1 MNSILK
7 STCKAMGA
15 GAIVT
20 MMACTGAAQAA
31 AISGQGTWE
40 TTLQA
45 RDLDG
50 IVANG
55 PEAYYDTALNLTW
68 LADAN
73 YAYTSGF
80 VSRFHGPGGNMVFGE
95 ALQWAGGLDIGG
107 VTGWRLPTV
116 EVGPGLVVDES
127 TSELS
132 HMYSV
137 TLGNTGSLTNT
148 GPFLNLERHKYWLAS
163 TESFR
168 AVHFNTSNGSLDAL
182 HVFKDQPD
190 LVWAVRS
197 GDVGR
202 AIPTSSNAP
211 EPESLAL
218 ALVGLTLV
226 GFLASRRK
234 AV

>member
-7 STCKAMGA
+7 SSR
-15 GAIVT
+15 
-20 MMACTGAAQAA
+20 QAA
-31 AISGQGTWE
+31 IGAFAVSMLCAGVAHAVAVPGQGTWE

-50 IVANG
+50 ILANG

-73 YAYTSGF
+73 YAYTSGY

-95 ALQWAGGLDIGG
+95 ALHWTSSLDIGG
-107 VTGWRLPTV
+107 VTDWRLPTV
-116 EVGPGLVVDES
+116 EVGPGLVVDVS

-132 HMYSV
+132 HMYSI

-148 GPFLNLERHKYWLAS
+148 GPFLNLERHKYWLSS

-168 AVHFNTSNGSLDAL
+168 AVHFNTTNGSLDAL
-182 HVFKDQPD
+182 NVFRDQPD
-190 LVWAVRS
+190 LVWAVRT

-202 AIPTSSNAP
+202 AIPISSPAP
-211 EPESLAL
+211 EPQSLAMALLGL
-218 ALVGLTLV
+218 AFVGL
-226 GFLASRRK
+226 LAHRRK
-234 AV
+234 AVF